1 MPNFNDRL
9 QSIAEQFGAAMQ
21 DHEGEIK
28 EVVEKIDKQL
38 KEQENEKSVQSFKN
52 EYLKSK
58 RG

>member
-21 DHEGEIK
+21 DREGEIK

-38 KEQENEKSVQSFKN
+38 KEQENEKSVQNFKD

>member
-1 MPNFNDRL
+1 
-9 QSIAEQFGAAMQ
+9 MQ